1 MCVCRRGL
9 VCPALWQWDPMHEV
23 DEKLVE
29 ALFAD
34 RGDDLLRYLSA
45 RLPNGEDARDL
56 AQETYLRLL
65 RRSREDL
72 LRHPEAYLFRIAAN
86 LMYENWLKVRPEGS
100 LRSVDV
106 DPELLDS
113 DGLSTESRAAQQQS
127 VDALERVLRVMAPMR
142 RQVVILNR
150 RDGMT
155 YEEISAKLGI
165 SVGMVKKHL
174 AKGLARC
181 REQLRRYADE

>member
-1 MCVCRRGL
+1 M
-9 VCPALWQWDPMHEV
+9 PEV
-23 DEKLVE
+23 DEELVE
-29 ALFAD
+29 SLFAD

-65 RRSREDL
+65 RRSRDDL
-72 LRHPEAYLFRIAAN
+72 VRHPEAYLFRIAAN

-100 LRSVDV
+100 LRSEDV

-113 DGLSTESRAAQQQS
+113 DDLSTESAAAKQQS
-127 VDALERVLRVMAPMR
+127 VDALERVLRVMPPMR

-155 YEEISAKLGI
+155 YEEISARLGI